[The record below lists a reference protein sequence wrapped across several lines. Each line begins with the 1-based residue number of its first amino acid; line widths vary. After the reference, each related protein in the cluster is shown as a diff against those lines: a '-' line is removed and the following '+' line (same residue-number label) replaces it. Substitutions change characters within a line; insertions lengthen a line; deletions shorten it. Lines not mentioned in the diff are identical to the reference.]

1 MHLMAESSRWWVY
14 LQERFPPF
22 KNGLLIAV
30 FAVSAVGYSALLL
43 PEPTTSASL
52 IGSILIAFI
61 TLFLFF
67 FQLRVCDEFK
77 DYADDLRYRPYRA
90 VPRGLVSLQE
100 LGVVAIA
107 TAIIQLG
114 FALTVGRSL
123 VFLLLL
129 VWGYMLLMRQ
139 EFFAPHWLKAHPVVY
154 MLSHMVIMPLMAL
167 FASACFWIPAN
178 LAPDVRLGGFLGVSF
193 FNGLVIELGRKIR
206 APQDEE
212 KGVETYTA
220 LWGKSVA
227 VLAWLGAMAGMAIA
241 SLGAAWLI
249 QQVPLVALG
258 LLFLMTAAMV
268 VSWRFLSYPVRAWA
282 KGFELVAGVGTLV
295 VYASLGIVPW
305 VLGLL

>member
-1 MHLMAESSRWWVY
+1 MAESSRWWIY

-30 FAVSAVGYSALLL
+30 FAASAVGYTALLL
-43 PEPTTSASL
+43 PSSNTSFSL
-52 IGSILIAFI
+52 TSSILIAFVV
-61 TLFLFF
+61 LFLFF

-100 LGVVAIA
+100 LGVAAIA
-107 TAIIQLG
+107 AAVIQFG
-114 FALTVGRSL
+114 FAITLGRSL

-139 EFFAPHWLKAHPVVY
+139 EFFVPHWLKVHPVIY

-167 FASACFWIPAN
+167 FASACYWVPDKITPS
-178 LAPDVRLGGFLGVSF
+178 LALGGFWAVSF

-220 LWGKSVA
+220 LWGRSAA

-241 SLGAAWLI
+241 TLGAAWPI
-249 QQVPLVALG
+249 QELPLVALA
-258 LLFLMTAAMV
+258 LLFLLTAAMV
-268 VSWRFLSYPVRAWA
+268 VSWRFLSYPVKAWA
-282 KGFELVAGVGTLV
+282 KGFELLAGVGTLV
-295 VYASLGIVPW
+295 VYAGLGIVPW
-305 VLGLL
+305 VLSVR